1 VARRQSAGPFRT
13 LADLDSVPGVGPALL
28 AEIAPRVALAPA
40 PPASRAAAPLRASA
54 APAAPAAAG
63 PLDLNTATAAQLE
76 ALPGVGPALAGR
88 IVAWRAAN
96 GRFRAPAELDRVPGI
111 GEKSLRRIL
120 PLVHASP

>member
-1 VARRQSAGPFRT
+1 R
-13 LADLDSVPGVGPALL
+13 
-28 AEIAPRVALAPA
+28 
-40 PPASRAAAPLRASA
+40 RAAA

-88 IVAWRAAN
+88 IVAWRAAH
-96 GRFRAPAELDRVPGI
+96 GRFRSPAELDRVPGI
-111 GEKSLRRIL
+111 GEKSLQRIL